1 MLTPK
6 FKLEQDNDHVT
17 VKMHCPY
24 IKAQDVEISLSGTE
38 FRFYCHPYFLRL
50 HFPHCLIENGNE
62 KSSYD
67 IDSGWV
73 TLKLPKQVPGQ
84 EFKDLDLLTK
94 LLDMKQPSKSVEPKG
109 PLIQI
114 MEQESTVKMQDDDE
128 DDTEEFDWHF
138 EQKLVPEEEI
148 VTGCLYGF
156 NNLYQGCGSNVHEL
170 AKEILD
176 INDLDSST
184 PTSRRNDRLLREELK
199 FDDDYYMW
207 DFAMNKEIPKLIEF
221 RPLSWKAL
229 GRVQKS
235 KDNLQQDIFFT
246 FNEQEQEQL
255 QKLVNKKH
263 FIDNEMKP
271 KLYLGLV
278 DILFAYCY
286 NHRTTEGEDTVE
298 SAWTICKLS
307 GTLSSFDTFHSVLDV
322 IQCCIRR
329 SLIYPL
335 YRSFELAQKVV
346 QDVVVLLKLGKRAI
360 LKALIQIKTL
370 FSVHDYMYLM
380 DRIYITDYCVWIQS
394 ASDKQFK
401 SLASELHHMEIPK
414 SITGWDLEML
424 EEAAF
429 KLKQEEEQQSI

>member
-1 MLTPK
+1 
-6 FKLEQDNDHVT
+6 
-17 VKMHCPY
+17 
-24 IKAQDVEISLSGTE
+24 
-38 FRFYCHPYFLRL
+38 
-50 HFPHCLIENGNE
+50 
-62 KSSYD
+62 
-67 IDSGWV
+67 
-73 TLKLPKQVPGQ
+73 
-84 EFKDLDLLTK
+84 
-94 LLDMKQPSKSVEPKG
+94 
-109 PLIQI
+109 
-114 MEQESTVKMQDDDE
+114 
-128 DDTEEFDWHF
+128 
-138 EQKLVPEEEI
+138 
-148 VTGCLYGF
+148 
-156 NNLYQGCGSNVHEL
+156 
-170 AKEILD
+170 
-176 INDLDSST
+176 
-184 PTSRRNDRLLREELK
+184 
-199 FDDDYYMW
+199 
-207 DFAMNKEIPKLIEF
+207 
-221 RPLSWKAL
+221 
-229 GRVQKS
+229 VQKS